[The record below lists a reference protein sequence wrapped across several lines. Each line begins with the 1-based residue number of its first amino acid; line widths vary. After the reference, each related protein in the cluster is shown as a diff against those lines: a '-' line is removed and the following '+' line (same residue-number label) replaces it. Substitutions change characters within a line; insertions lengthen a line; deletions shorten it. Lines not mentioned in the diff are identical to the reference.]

1 MIIGVVGKANVGKST
16 FFKAMTLSDVAIAN
30 YPFVTIK
37 PNHGVGFIRT
47 PCADKDFNVQCNPRV
62 GYCIDHNRFVPIE
75 LIDVAGLVPGA
86 HEGKGMGNQFL
97 NDLNQADAL
106 IHVIDTA
113 GCTNEKGEPVIAGT
127 CDPANDVRFLEIEL
141 DHWYHGILKKGW
153 DKLARQIQQEHSL
166 VQRVLAKQLGG
177 LGVDEDLM
185 KLALKEA
192 ELTEKV
198 VIHWTDDDLF
208 RLAAFLRKKTKPM
221 IIAAN
226 KIDVPGAYENYER
239 LKKQF
244 PDRMFVPCSAES
256 ELALKEAS
264 KHELIRYVPGE
275 KAFTITPE
283 GESKLSEKQK
293 TALNFIKTNV
303 LDKNPSGTGVQQVLN
318 TAVFELLGL
327 MTIFPGGVNKL
338 ADKDGNVLPDCFLL
352 KKGST
357 ALDFAF
363 KIHTDLGNNFVKAI
377 DVKTKRALGRE
388 HVLHSNDVIE
398 IITSK

>member
-1 MIIGVVGKANVGKST
+1 LASVE
-16 FFKAMTLSDVAIAN
+16 IAN

-37 PNHGVGFIRT
+37 PNHGMGFVKID
-47 PCADKDFNVQCNPRV
+47 CADKFFNVQCNPRL
-62 GYCIDHNRFVPIE
+62 GYCVEHKRFVPIE

-106 IHVIDTA
+106 VHVIDVS
-113 GCTNEKGEPVIAGT
+113 GSTNEKGEPVKPLSY
-127 CDPANDVRFLEIEL
+127 DPANDVKFLEIEL

-153 DKLARQIQQEHSL
+153 DRLARQIQQEQSQ
-166 VQRVLAKQLGG
+166 VQKVLAKQLGG
-177 LGVDEDLM
+177 MGVDEELM
-185 KLALKEA
+185 KVALKEFDLA
-192 ELTEKV
+192 GKV

-226 KIDVPGAYENYER
+226 KIDVPGAYDNYER
-239 LKKQF
+239 LKKEF
-244 PDRMFVPCSAES
+244 PDRIFVACSAES
-256 ELALKEAS
+256 ELALKEAN
-264 KHELIRYVPGE
+264 KHELIKYIPGN
-275 KAFTITPE
+275 KSFDITPE
-283 GESKLSEKQK
+283 GESKLSDKQK

-303 LDKNPSGTGVQQVLN
+303 LEKYPYGSGVQQVLN
-318 TAVFELLGL
+318 TAVFELLDL
-327 MTIFPGGVNKL
+327 ITIFPGGVNKL
-338 ADKDGNVLPDCFLL
+338 ADKDGNIMPDCFLL

-377 DVKTKRALGRE
+377 DAKTKRALGKE
-388 HVLHSNDVIE
+388 HILQNNDVIE

>member
-16 FFKAMTLSDVAIAN
+16 FFKATTLANVEIAN

-37 PNHGVGFIRT
+37 PNHGMGFIRIE
-47 PCADKDFNVQCNPRV
+47 CVDKFFNVQCNPRL
-62 GYCIDHNRFVPIE
+62 GYCADHYRFVPTE

-106 IHVIDTA
+106 IHVIDVS
-113 GCTNEKGEPVIAGT
+113 GSTNANGEPVKPLSY
-127 CDPANDVRFLEIEL
+127 DPANDMKFLEIEL

-153 DKLARQIQQEHSL
+153 ERLARQIQQEQSL
-166 VQRVLAKQLGG
+166 VQKVLAKQLGG

-185 KLALKEA
+185 KLALKETN
-192 ELTEKV
+192 LTDKV

-208 RLAAFLRKKTKPM
+208 RLSAFLRKKTKPM

-226 KIDVPGAYENYER
+226 KIDVPGAYDNYER
-239 LKKQF
+239 LKKEF

-256 ELALKEAS
+256 ELALKEAN
-264 KHELIRYVPGE
+264 KHGLIKYIPGD
-275 KAFTITPE
+275 KTFTITPE
-283 GESKLSEKQK
+283 GELKLSDKQK
-293 TALNFIKTNV
+293 TALNFIKSNV
-303 LDKNPSGTGVQQVLN
+303 LEKYPSNTGVQQVLN
-318 TAVFELLGL
+318 TGVFELLRL
-327 MTIFPGGVNKL
+327 ITVFPGGVNKL

-377 DVKTKRALGRE
+377 DVKTKRALGKE
-388 HVLHSNDVIE
+388 HILQNNDVIE